1 MDIQLKSEGIEADLM
16 TLGFLISEMIELSNR
31 TEARC
36 FEVLET
42 DGTGIKVSDLEALA
56 SVLAESAVTTSA
68 LRNAVQNVLSSW
80 IQRKEQ

>member
-1 MDIQLKSEGIEADLM
+1 MNVQLKSEGIEADLM
-16 TLGFLISEMIELSNR
+16 TLGFLISEMVELSNR
-31 TEARC
+31 TEAAC

-42 DGTGIKVSDLEALA
+42 DGAGIKVSDLEALC
-56 SVLAESAVTTSA
+56 SVLAESTVTVSA